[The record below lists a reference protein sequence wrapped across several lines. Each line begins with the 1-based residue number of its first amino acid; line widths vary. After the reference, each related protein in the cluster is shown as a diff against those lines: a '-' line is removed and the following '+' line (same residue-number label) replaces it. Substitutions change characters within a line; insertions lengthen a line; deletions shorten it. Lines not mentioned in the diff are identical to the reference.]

1 MSFRVEITEPAE
13 QDAKEAVRW
22 IAQHSPEKAT
32 LWYFDFLEAAD
43 SLREFPARC
52 PIAPESGAEKEF
64 RHLLF
69 EKYRLIFLIEDETV
83 YILHVRHQ
91 KQKPLS
97 TDEM

>member
-1 MSFRVEITEPAE
+1 MSYRVEITEPAE
-13 QDAKEAVRW
+13 RDVREALRW
-22 IAQHSPEKAT
+22 IAQYSPEKAA

-43 SLREFPARC
+43 GLQNFPARC
-52 PIAPESGAEKEF
+52 SVAPESSEALEL

-69 EKYRLIFLIEDETV
+69 GKYRIIFLIDDETV

-97 TDEM
+97 PDEV